1 MSERQNVFSSHN
13 LGLSRTDDY
22 IPEETKIK
30 LYNANKAKM
39 KAKPAF
45 FSPTNW

>member
-1 MSERQNVFSSHN
+1 MSGRQNVFSSHN

-30 LYNANKAKM
+30 LYNANKAKI
-39 KAKPAF
+39 KAKQTFLAL
-45 FSPTNW
+45 